1 MQKSIEQQLL
11 EQLRSGTLT
20 PEEAMALNEELE
32 QASDTVECLENS
44 GLRKELL
51 QGVRSLSLGVR
62 DSLTHFERLCYR
74 ELDGDL
80 SASEQAE
87 LTEILATY
95 PTYARLY
102 AEIRHTRLQPSPAEV
117 YPHKERLKHE
127 PVLVFSHTV
136 WRVTAVAATLLLVIT
151 LGNSLLN
158 LKLDLSV
165 DRTSLLQ
172 IAEHTPAVLT
182 EHREAEVLPT
192 ETSTATPVLLHKP
205 KLKEGQTVTSE
216 PNSSVAEPIGAPLLA
231 RVAVPEVCIPREM
244 LLPPMI
250 MRYRDPMP
258 EAYHDW
264 EEIMLAEEVENFEN
278 DVDELRENLRDERPF
293 SVKFLDFVVTQLAAR
308 NN

>member
-1 MQKSIEQQLL
+1 MQKFIEQQLL

-44 GLRKELL
+44 GLKKELL

-80 SASEQAE
+80 SAAEQAE

-102 AEIRHTRLQPSPAEV
+102 AEIRRTRLQPSPAEV

-127 PVLVFSHTV
+127 PVLVFAHTI

-172 IAEHTPAVLT
+172 IAEHTPAVPT

-192 ETSTATPVLLHKP
+192 ETSTSVLLHKP

-216 PNSSVAEPIGAPLLA
+216 PNSSVAEPISAPLLA

>member
-20 PEEAMALNEELE
+20 PEEALALNEELE
-32 QASDTVECLENS
+32 QASDIVESLENS
-44 GLRKELL
+44 GLKKELL
-51 QGVRSLSLGVR
+51 QGVRSLSMGGR
-62 DSLTHFERLCYR
+62 DSLTAFERLCYR
-74 ELDGDL
+74 ELDADL
-80 SASEQAE
+80 SAAEQAE

-102 AEIRHTRLQPSPAEV
+102 AEIRCTRLHPSLAEV
-117 YPHKERLKHE
+117 YPHKERLKHK
-127 PVLVFSHTV
+127 PVLVFSHTL
-136 WRVTAVAATLLLVIT
+136 WRVTAVAATLLLVIM

-165 DRTSLLQ
+165 DRALLLQ
-172 IAEHTPAVLT
+172 TAEHTPALPT

-205 KLKEGQTVTSE
+205 KLKEGETVTSE
-216 PNSSVAEPIGAPLLA
+216 PKSVAEPISAPLLA

-278 DVDELRENLRDERPF
+278 DVDELRDNLRDERPF

>member
-44 GLRKELL
+44 GLKKELL

-80 SASEQAE
+80 TASEQAE

-102 AEIRHTRLQPSPAEV
+102 AEIRRTRLQPSPAEV

-127 PVLVFSHTV
+127 PVLVFSHTI

-158 LKLDLSV
+158 LRLDLSV

-172 IAEHTPAVLT
+172 IAEHTPAVPT

-192 ETSTATPVLLHKP
+192 ETSTPVLLHKP

-216 PNSSVAEPIGAPLLA
+216 PNSSVAEPISAPLLA

>member
-1 MQKSIEQQLL
+1 MQKFIEQQLL
-11 EQLRSGTLT
+11 EQLRSGILT
-20 PEEAMALNEELE
+20 PEEAMAMNEELE

-44 GLRKELL
+44 GLKKELL

-80 SASEQAE
+80 TASEQAE

-102 AEIRHTRLQPSPAEV
+102 AEIRHTRLHPSPAEV

-127 PVLVFSHTV
+127 PVLVFSHTI

-158 LKLDLSV
+158 LRLDLSV

-172 IAEHTPAVLT
+172 IAEHTPAVPT

-192 ETSTATPVLLHKP
+192 ATSTPVLLHKP
-205 KLKEGQTVTSE
+205 KLKEGKTVTSE
-216 PNSSVAEPIGAPLLA
+216 PNSSVAEPISAPLLA

>member
-1 MQKSIEQQLL
+1 MQKFIEQQLL

-44 GLRKELL
+44 GLKKELL

-80 SASEQAE
+80 SAAEQAE

-102 AEIRHTRLQPSPAEV
+102 AEIRRTRLQPSPAEV

-127 PVLVFSHTV
+127 PVLVFAHTI

-172 IAEHTPAVLT
+172 IAEHTPAVPT

-192 ETSTATPVLLHKP
+192 ETSTPVLLHKP
-205 KLKEGQTVTSE
+205 KLKEGETVTSE
-216 PNSSVAEPIGAPLLA
+216 PNSSVAEPISAPLLA

>member
-32 QASDTVECLENS
+32 QASDTVESLENS
-44 GLRKELL
+44 GLKKELL
-51 QGVRSLSLGVR
+51 QGVRSLSMGGR
-62 DSLTHFERLCYR
+62 DSLTVFERLCYR
-74 ELDGDL
+74 ELDADL
-80 SASEQAE
+80 SAAEQAE
-87 LTEILATY
+87 LSEILATY

-102 AEIRHTRLQPSPAEV
+102 AEIRRTRLQPSLAEV

-158 LKLDLSV
+158 LRLDLSV

-192 ETSTATPVLLHKP
+192 ETSTPVLLHKP

-216 PNSSVAEPIGAPLLA
+216 PNSSVAEPISAPLLA

>member
-1 MQKSIEQQLL
+1 MQKFIEQQLL

-44 GLRKELL
+44 GLKKELL

-80 SASEQAE
+80 SAAEQAE

-102 AEIRHTRLQPSPAEV
+102 AEIRRTRLQPSPAEV

-127 PVLVFSHTV
+127 PVLVFAHTI

-172 IAEHTPAVLT
+172 IAEHTPAVPT

-192 ETSTATPVLLHKP
+192 ETSTPVLLHKP

-216 PNSSVAEPIGAPLLA
+216 PNSSVAEPISAPLLA

>member
-1 MQKSIEQQLL
+1 MQKFIEQQLL

-44 GLRKELL
+44 GLKKELL

-80 SASEQAE
+80 SAAEQAE

-102 AEIRHTRLQPSPAEV
+102 AEIRHTRLHPSPAEV

-127 PVLVFSHTV
+127 PVLVFSHTI

-172 IAEHTPAVLT
+172 IAEHTPAVPT

-192 ETSTATPVLLHKP
+192 ETSTPVLLHKP

-216 PNSSVAEPIGAPLLA
+216 PNSSVAEPISAPLLA